1 MRRYRAIALLLILVP
16 VLVHAQQKPKKHND
30 VPAVFQNARFIYVEA
45 MDGDALKPGL
55 YPPDRQAI
63 FDVEDSLRDWNRYGL
78 AIRRSDADLV
88 LVVRKGRLAS
98 VAARTGV
105 SGGTRL
111 PGGSNPNGSRPS
123 GQIGQP
129 VDDEGVGTSAEVGPA
144 NDLLRVYLVSSDGK
158 LTGPVWNRE
167 IQDGLDAPPVMLMQ
181 QLRTAVERAYPS
193 QPPPSKPTP

>member
-1 MRRYRAIALLLILVP
+1 MSRFKAIALLLILVP
-16 VLVHAQQKPKKHND
+16 ALALAQQKAKKHSD
-30 VPAVFQNARFIYVEA
+30 VPAVFQNAHFVYVEA

-78 AIRRSDADLV
+78 AIRRSEADLV

-98 VAARTGV
+98 VTARAGV
-105 SGGTRL
+105 SAGTRL
-111 PGGSNPNGSRPS
+111 PGGNPNGSRPS
-123 GQIGQP
+123 SQIGQP
-129 VDDEGVGTSAEVGPA
+129 GGDDEGVGTSAEVGPS

-167 IQDGLDAPPVMLMQ
+167 IADGLDAPPVMLMQ

-193 QPPPSKPTP
+193 QPPPTKPTP